1 MTAAPYRVEASRLVA
16 TDAAT
21 AFACVADPR
30 THPRWI
36 PMTVIASEHAAAPR
50 VGEPFTMV
58 TGPFARRTGRG
69 FPDRMTVTAVEPP
82 AGPDGV
88 GRTRVRKDG
97 PFLRG
102 DAGFDVVPV
111 DAGRCRVVW
120 WEEAYLAGPWPR
132 RLNALAVGVVLRLL
146 LRVSLRRLAR
156 DLSDGAGA

>member
-1 MTAAPYRVEASRLVA
+1 MTSPYRVEASRLVA

-36 PMTVIASEHAAAPR
+36 PMTVITSVHDAPPG
-50 VGEPFTMV
+50 VGDRFAMV
-58 TGPFARRTGRG
+58 TGPFARRSGRG
-69 FPDRMTVTAVEPP
+69 FPDRMTVTVVDPP
-82 AGPDGV
+82 SGADGV
-88 GRTRVRKDG
+88 GRNRVRKDG

-111 DAGRCRVVW
+111 DARRCRVVW

-132 RLNALAVGVVLRLL
+132 RLNAALVGAGLRLL
-146 LRVSLRRLAR
+146 LHVSLRRLAR
-156 DLSDGAGA
+156 DLGRGGLA